1 MSVFCLAIIRII
13 CKQFPQSFIYRCM
26 DDILLANFDKHA
38 LENMFKETKN
48 SAILWVTDCSR
59 KKPKNKQNNN
69 NNNNK

>member
-1 MSVFCLAIIRII
+1 
-13 CKQFPQSFIYRCM
+13 M